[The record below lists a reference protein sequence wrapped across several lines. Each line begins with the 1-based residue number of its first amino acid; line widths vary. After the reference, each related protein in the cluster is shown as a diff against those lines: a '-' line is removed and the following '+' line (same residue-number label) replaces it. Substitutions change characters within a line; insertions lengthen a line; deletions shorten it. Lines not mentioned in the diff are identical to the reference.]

1 MLTLRESVGVAA
13 ILVGAATVAAVNHH
27 PVTGRHTERER
38 AAVQAAGDRLTHAQ
52 IAAAWTQMKLGRGA
66 PLHEIERAFPLPS
79 RSVHQEGAA
88 VVLTFIGHNATCIDF
103 VSRPDTSTVGS
114 RHC

>member
-13 ILVGAATVAAVNHH
+13 VLVGAAAVAAVNHH
-27 PVTGRHTERER
+27 PTTGRHTQRER
-38 AAVQAAGDRLTHAQ
+38 AAVEAAGNRLTHTQ
-52 IAAAWTQMKLGRGA
+52 VAAAWTEMKLGHDA
-66 PLHEIERAFPLPS
+66 PLHEIERTFPLPA

-88 VVLTFIGHNATCIDF
+88 VVLTFAGHDATCIDF
-103 VSRPDTSTVGS
+103 VSRPDGSTVGS